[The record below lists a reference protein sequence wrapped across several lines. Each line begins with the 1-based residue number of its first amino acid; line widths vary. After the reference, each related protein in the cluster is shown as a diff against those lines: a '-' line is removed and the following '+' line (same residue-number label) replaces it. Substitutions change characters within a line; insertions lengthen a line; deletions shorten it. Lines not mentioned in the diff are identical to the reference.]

1 MTVWTMEYKLTD
13 YPCLSSISACLMLSI
28 IYVSSLYVW
37 NSPHHRD
44 HPSTI
49 KKRFFSVFV
58 MMFIAPMFLYY
69 FSHEH
74 ILRKASIWQLLGL
87 RVRGLV
93 PAVLTSLILTM
104 MLFLGPLCMQGFS
117 GLWRLHAEPMYWVS
131 NFQNLI
137 WVRNHIVAPLS
148 EEFTFRACMLPL
160 LLQCFQP
167 ITAIFVCPL
176 FFGIGEFINIVANHS
191 HFHHMAERMRNG
203 MDFTR
208 ALMLSCFQLS
218 YTTIFGAYSAFLF
231 FKTGHFV
238 APLTAHAFCNHM
250 GFPDFAEILT
260 YKDPRRCFLI
270 FLYVI
275 GLVAWCALLDPLT
288 NPAWYSNEIYKRNYY
303 RAHE

>member
-1 MTVWTMEYKLTD
+1 M
-13 YPCLSSISACLMLSI
+13 
-28 IYVSSLYVW
+28 
-37 NSPHHRD
+37 
-44 HPSTI
+44 I
-49 KKRFFSVFV
+49 KRQE
-58 MMFIAPMFLYY
+58 LGL
-69 FSHEH
+69 
-74 ILRKASIWQLLGL
+74 LRIKASIWQLLGL

-104 MLFLGPLCMQGFS
+104 MLFLGPLCMQ
-117 GLWRLHAEPMYWVS
+117 EPMYWVS

-176 FFGIGEFINIVANHS
+176 FFGIG
-191 HFHHMAERMRNG
+191 
-203 MDFTR
+203 
-208 ALMLSCFQLS
+208 FQLS

-303 RAHE
+303 RTHE